1 MATSVSQHGDWG
13 CNPLSRGGLQLLP
26 MLRLIGEGS
35 SSRLAEHAGLAMP
48 LPTHSADLPDLN
60 STDPVITNGS
70 GNGITVAGS
79 NRLRGFNIDNNDD
92 RPDANLDVNYIA
104 ANCPAEA

>member
-13 CNPLSRGGLQLLP
+13 CNPLSRG
-26 MLRLIGEGS
+26 
-35 SSRLAEHAGLAMP
+35 EHAGLAMP
-48 LPTHSADLPDLN
+48 LPTHSADLPGLN
-60 STDPVITNGS
+60 STDPVITNGR

-104 ANCPAEA
+104 ANCPAVA